1 MGNIY
6 PRKNWLYLMMKKK
19 YVIILTSI
27 VIIGIVLGYRLF
39 KPHQVKITLKSVTFA
54 DLPGWGSEDIHN
66 SLIAFQASCR
76 TFLRHSPSKSVG
88 SESVNLIA
96 KDWHAVCIKALA
108 FKNNV
113 GNEDIRHFFEMS
125 FTPMKY
131 VDKNTL
137 RGLFTGYYMPLLRG
151 SLHKTNEFQVPIYGV
166 PSNLIT
172 IDLSLFD
179 SKLKNRRIFGRLKG
193 RYLIPFYTREE
204 INNGVI
210 KEDAPVIAWI
220 NDWVDRSFL
229 EIQGSGV
236 IELDN
241 HQQLVINYAA
251 ENGAPYTS
259 IAKVLIDLGLMS
271 KDNASMQRIRK
282 YLIAHF
288 EDLHYILNKN
298 KSFVFFEVVAQ
309 NQALGSQGVPLTPG
323 YSLAVDKKWV
333 PLGAP
338 IWLSTQQP
346 QYHSKI
352 QVKLER
358 LMIAQDTGGAIK
370 GPVRGDVYWGTGEKA
385 TSIAGRMKSPGYYWL
400 LLPKNIALTIEKNTD
415 RH

>member
-1 MGNIY
+1 
-6 PRKNWLYLMMKKK
+6 MMKKS

-27 VIIGIVLGYRLF
+27 VISGIVLGYLLF
-39 KPHQVKITLKSVTFA
+39 KPRPVKMTLKSVSFA
-54 DLPGWGSEDIHN
+54 ELPGWAHVDMHN
-66 SLIAFQASCR
+66 SLLTFQTSCR
-76 TFLRHSPSKSVG
+76 TFLRQSPTKSVG

-96 KDWHAVCIKALA
+96 KDWHAVCNKALS

-113 GNEDIRHFFEMS
+113 SNDDIRHFFETS
-125 FTPMKY
+125 FTPMEY
-131 VDKNTL
+131 VDKNSV

-151 SLHKTNEFQVPIYGV
+151 SRHKTEEFQVPIYGI
-166 PSNLIT
+166 PRNLIT
-172 IDLSLFD
+172 VDLSLFD
-179 SKLKNRRIFGRLKG
+179 SKLKNRRIVGRLKG
-193 RYLIPFYTREE
+193 QRLIPFYTREE
-204 INNGVI
+204 INSGVI

-259 IAKVLIDLGLMS
+259 IAKVLIDLGVMS

-282 YLIAHF
+282 YLVTHF
-288 EDLHYILNKN
+288 EALHDILNKN

-309 NQALGSQGVPLTPG
+309 NKAMGSQGVPLTPG
-323 YSLAVDKKWV
+323 YSLAVDRKWV

-338 IWLSTQQP
+338 IWLSTQKP
-346 QYHSKI
+346 QHHSKV
-352 QVKLER
+352 QVKFER

-370 GPVRGDVYWGTGEKA
+370 GPVRGDVYWGAGEKA
-385 TSIAGRMKSPGYYWL
+385 TSIAGRMKNPGFYWI
-400 LLPKNIALTIEKNTD
+400 LLPKDVVLTIEKDTD
-415 RH
+415 RP